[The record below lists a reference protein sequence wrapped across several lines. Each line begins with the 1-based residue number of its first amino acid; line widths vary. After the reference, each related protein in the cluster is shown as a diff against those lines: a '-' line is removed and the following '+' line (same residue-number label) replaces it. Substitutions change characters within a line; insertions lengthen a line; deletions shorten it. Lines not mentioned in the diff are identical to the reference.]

1 MNNELYHHGVL
12 GMRWSRRRGEGTVKV
27 TRKQLKQAQ
36 KAAKEEANKKIKSM
50 TNEELKARVDR
61 MNLEKQYRQ
70 AMSENHPNKNR
81 AKKLIGSI
89 ANRSLEDIGTQ
100 ATSYALGTILNE
112 VTGSKVVDPTKMQK
126 GKK

>member
-12 GMRWSRRRGEGTVKV
+12 GMRWRRRRGEGTVKV

-70 AMSENHPNKNR
+70 AMSENHPNKN
-81 AKKLIGSI
+81 
-89 ANRSLEDIGTQ
+89 
-100 ATSYALGTILNE
+100 
-112 VTGSKVVDPTKMQK
+112 
-126 GKK
+126 

>member
-1 MNNELYHHGVL
+1 
-12 GMRWSRRRGEGTVKV
+12 
-27 TRKQLKQAQ
+27 
-36 KAAKEEANKKIKSM
+36 M